1 MMKKLALSFLCIII
15 SLVSYGQWVESP
27 TGHCENPEFN
37 RKVNRLLNY
46 SVDVIDVSD
55 LNGHLEEFTL
65 LDIRE
70 LDEYLVSHL
79 PGASHFGYD
88 QPKWDILDTIDKDQ
102 PIVVYCSIGYRS
114 EKIGEKL
121 MKKGFTNVRN
131 LYGSIFE
138 WANQNYPMVDKDGN
152 ATNSVHGYNKRWSK
166 WVTNDAIDVE
176 Y

>member
-1 MMKKLALSFLCIII
+1 MKKITLSLLYIFL
-15 SLVSYGQWVESP
+15 SLVSYGQWTESP
-27 TGHCENPEFN
+27 TGHCEDPDFN

-46 SVDVIDVSD
+46 SVDVIDVSELKD
-55 LNGHLEEFTL
+55 HLNEYTL

-79 PGASHFGYD
+79 PSASYFGYD
-88 QPKWDILDTIDKDQ
+88 HPRWDILDDIPKDQ

-121 MKKGFTNVRN
+121 LKKGYTNVRN

-138 WANQNYPMVDKDGN
+138 WANQNYPMVDRDGN
-152 ATNSVHGYNKRWSK
+152 TTNDVHGYNKKWSK
-166 WVTNDAIDVE
+166 WVTNKAIDVE